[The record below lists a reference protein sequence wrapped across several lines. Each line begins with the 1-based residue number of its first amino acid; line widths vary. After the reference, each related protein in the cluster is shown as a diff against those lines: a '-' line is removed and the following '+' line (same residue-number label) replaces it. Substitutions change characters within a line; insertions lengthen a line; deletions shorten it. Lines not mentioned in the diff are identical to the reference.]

1 MTKKWICD
9 MCGKELDSE
18 PEYEISV
25 RSQHFGFDEMYIDLC
40 NSCGKGVLKLLKT
53 IKNGTFFAGESDET
67 V

>member
-25 RSQHFGFDEMYIDLC
+25 RSKHFVYDDIDIDLC
-40 NSCGKGVLKLLKT
+40 SRCGRGVLKLLKAT
-53 IKNGTFFAGESDET
+53 LSTGENNER
-67 V
+67 